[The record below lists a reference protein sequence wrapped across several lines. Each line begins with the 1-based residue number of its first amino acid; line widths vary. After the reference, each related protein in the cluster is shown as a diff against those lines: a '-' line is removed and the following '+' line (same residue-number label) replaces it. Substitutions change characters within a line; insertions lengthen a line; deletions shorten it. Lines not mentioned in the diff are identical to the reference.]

1 MDLRS
6 PAFCPGEPVPRRF
19 RKDGDNVSPP
29 LTWHDLLPD
38 TRQLALLVEDANDGF
53 VHWIVYGIPI
63 EPAVLPEGLSGQLA
77 GDGSRSSVRQGTN
90 GFGHAGWDGPE
101 PVSGPPHHYAFHL
114 FALTEPIDAPAGLDR
129 EGLMRA
135 LGDRIH
141 AIAELLAYGRE
152 RAQTAEARP
161 PPSPP

>member
-6 PAFCPGEPVPRRF
+6 SAFGPGEPIPRHF

-29 LTWHDLLPD
+29 LTWHNLLPD

-63 EPAVLPEGLSGQLA
+63 EPALLVEGISRQLA
-77 GDGSRSSVRQGTN
+77 GDGSSSPLRQGTN
-90 GFGHAGWDGPE
+90 GFGHVGWDGPAA
-101 PVSGPPHHYAFHL
+101 VSGPPHHYAFHL
-114 FALTEPIDAPAGLDR
+114 YALTEPIDAPAGLDR

-141 AIAELLAYGRE
+141 AIAELLAHGRE
-152 RAQTAEARP
+152 RGQTAGATP
-161 PPSPP
+161 PVSPP